1 MPVVAA
7 SVGIILATDAAL
19 PAHQKHSFLPPAAQV
34 VQRYEEV
41 AENCKLRRHTGSA
54 FAAIAA
60 VLAGLPTPVNA
71 QAWTDE
77 RMIVA
82 SEGVVI
88 TFEGKTVTMA
98 KDKRT
103 SRVNLYLAKPDEHG
117 AVRYAVDVEE
127 DCSHRLQREIRST
140 TYRPDGT
147 SPTIKPDPGDDAFK
161 PVEKESFSRV
171 ILEHLC
177 GITQLESPK
186 GGIYL
191 TAPGPTVAHG
201 VFALLALGIE
211 NEPAAQLASKLY
223 DDAETL
229 KSALDEQN
237 VKPNQRPAV
246 IKALDAQIAPDAKP
260 APPIVP
266 LASAVASG
274 HVGRYMHSE
283 MELASGLWLKADG
296 TFQYFL
302 TVGSL
307 DEAAKGRWTTVGNR
321 ITLINDPVPVPPMI
335 TQGPAT
341 VEAAGGFRLKV
352 ALPSGRGVQGVDV
365 LVGFDRGE
373 PASGYTQTDGWAL
386 ARDEKREPRW
396 VQLSMSSYGLTSPR
410 FPVDA
415 KKANSI
421 TYTLTPNDIGVV
433 DLRTAPVTVKGDVLS
448 LARQG
453 QMMLF
458 ERQSGQTDG
467 QGK

>member
-1 MPVVAA
+1 MLKAV
-7 SVGIILATDAAL
+7 
-19 PAHQKHSFLPPAAQV
+19 K
-34 VQRYEEV
+34 
-41 AENCKLRRHTGSA
+41 HTGSA
-54 FAAIAA
+54 LAAMAA
-60 VLAGLPTPVNA
+60 ALMVAPASANA

-98 KDKRT
+98 KEKRT

-127 DCSHRLQREIRST
+127 DCSRRLQREVRST
-140 TYRPDGT
+140 AYRPDGT
-147 SPTIKPDPGDDAFK
+147 SPTIKADPGDDAFK

-177 GITQLESPK
+177 AITQLEAPK

-191 TAPGPTVAHG
+191 TASGPTAAHG

-211 NEPAAQLASKLY
+211 NEPAAQLASRLY

-229 KSALDEQN
+229 KSALDEQK
-237 VKPNQRPAV
+237 VKPEQRPAV

-260 APPIVP
+260 PPPIVP

-307 DEAAKGRWTTVGNR
+307 DEAAKGRWTAAGNR
-321 ITLINDPVPVPPMI
+321 ITLINDPVPVPPTI
-335 TQGPAT
+335 TQGAAT
-341 VEAAGGFRLKV
+341 LEATGGLRLKV
-352 ALPSGRGVQGVDV
+352 ALASGRGVPGLDV
-365 LVGFDRGE
+365 LVGFDRGA
-373 PASGYTQTDGWAL
+373 PASGYTQTDGWEL
-386 ARDEKREPRW
+386 AKDEKREPRW

-415 KKANSI
+415 RKANSI

-433 DLRTAPVTVKGDVLS
+433 DLRNAPVTVMGDVL
-448 LARQG
+448 LLGRQG
-453 QMMLF
+453 QTMLF
-458 ERQSGQTDG
+458 ERRSDQTDG

>member
-1 MPVVAA
+1 M
-7 SVGIILATDAAL
+7 G
-19 PAHQKHSFLPPAAQV
+19 
-34 VQRYEEV
+34 
-41 AENCKLRRHTGSA
+41 RHTGSA

-60 VLAGLPTPVNA
+60 MLAFLPSSANA
-71 QAWTDE
+71 QAATDE

-82 SEGVVI
+82 SEEVVI
-88 TFEGKTVTMA
+88 TFDGVSVRIA
-98 KDKRT
+98 KQKR
-103 SRVNLYLAKPDEHG
+103 SARVNLYLAKPDEHG
-117 AVRYAVDVEE
+117 AVRYAVDVED
-127 DCSHRLQREIRST
+127 DCSRRLQREVRST
-140 TYRPDGT
+140 PYRPDGT

-161 PVEKESFSRV
+161 PVPKESFSRV

-177 GITQLESPK
+177 GITQLKPPM
-186 GGIYL
+186 GGVYL
-191 TAPGPTVAHG
+191 TAPGEIVARG

-229 KSALDEQN
+229 TSALDEQK
-237 VKPNQRPAV
+237 VKPEQRPAV

-260 APPIVP
+260 PPPIVP

-296 TFQYFL
+296 TFEYFL

-307 DEAAKGRWTTVGNR
+307 DEAAKGRWTADGNR
-321 ITLINDPVPVPPMI
+321 ISLINDPIPVPPTI
-335 TQGPAT
+335 TQGAAT
-341 VEAAGGFRLKV
+341 FDAAGGFRLKV

-365 LVGFDRGE
+365 LIGFDRGE
-373 PASGYTQTDGWAL
+373 PASDYTQTDGWAL
-386 ARDEKREPRW
+386 AKDEKREPRW

-410 FPVDA
+410 FRVDA
-415 KKANSI
+415 KKANRV

-433 DLRTAPVTVKGDVLS
+433 DLRNAPVTVKGDVLS
-448 LARQG
+448 LGRQG
-453 QMMLF
+453 QTMVF
-458 ERQSGQTDG
+458 ERRSGQADG

>member
-1 MPVVAA
+1 
-7 SVGIILATDAAL
+7 
-19 PAHQKHSFLPPAAQV
+19 
-34 VQRYEEV
+34 
-41 AENCKLRRHTGSA
+41 
-54 FAAIAA
+54 
-60 VLAGLPTPVNA
+60 
-71 QAWTDE
+71 
-77 RMIVA
+77 MIVA

-98 KDKRT
+98 KQKRT

-127 DCSHRLQREIRST
+127 DCSRRLQREVRST
-140 TYRPDGT
+140 AYRLDGT

-161 PVEKESFSRV
+161 PVEKESFARV

-177 GITQLESPK
+177 AITQLEAPK

-191 TAPGPTVAHG
+191 TAPGATVAHG
-201 VFALLALGIE
+201 VFALLTLGIE
-211 NEPAAQLASKLY
+211 NEPAAQLASRFY

-229 KSALDEQN
+229 KVALDEQK
-237 VKPNQRPAV
+237 VKPKQRPAV

-260 APPIVP
+260 PPPIVS

-283 MELASGLWLKADG
+283 MELASGLWLKGDG

-307 DEAAKGRWTTVGNR
+307 DEAAKGRWTAVGNR
-321 ITLINDPVPVPPMI
+321 ITLINDPVPVPPTI
-335 TQGPAT
+335 TQGAAT
-341 VEAAGGFRLKV
+341 LEAGGFRLKV

-373 PASGYTQTDGWAL
+373 SASGYTQTDGWAL
-386 ARDEKREPRW
+386 AKDEKREPRW

-415 KKANSI
+415 TKANSM

-433 DLRTAPVTVKGDVLS
+433 DLRNAPVTVEGDVLS
-448 LARQG
+448 LGRQG
-453 QMMLF
+453 QTMLF
-458 ERQSGQTDG
+458 ERRSGQTDG